1 MGNYETPK
9 LEKLLGRGSQIQK
22 VFLHNS
28 SRQKV
33 HIHYGPEE
41 KWISFPFG
49 AMNHGGAGAGGNN
62 LLINRSLKLLST
74 F

>member
-22 VFLHNS
+22 VFFHNS

-49 AMNHGGAGAGGNN
+49 AMGYI
-62 LLINRSLKLLST
+62 LRSRWEQPAHQQEPEA
-74 F
+74 